1 MPFWNYPSLST
12 RVDYFI
18 CRGLSFKAAP
28 TWCLT
33 LKWVYC
39 FFYWGFIEVFIDI
52 SMSLSKLQCCVLSCF
67 MQRGHAKADWLRGLE
82 EVLYEHTDIWVHSI
96 LIQRWFSS
104 EYEDKTVIRLL
115 FWRSL
120 FIWSACW
127 FATDSMKFVLFLIC
141 TTQASILY
149 HQMGVWYGKWNSKCK
164 ESSCTSL
171 PNMID
176 WKCLLSWRSM
186 IILSCRDW
194 QGSAIIVARTLSAL
208 GGDGIL

>member
-33 LKWVYC
+33 SKWVYC

-141 TTQASILY
+141 TTQTPTKW
-149 HQMGVWYGKWNSKCK
+149 GVKKAPVPVYQTWLT
-164 ESSCTSL
+164 ESVY
-171 PNMID
+171 
-176 WKCLLSWRSM
+176 WAVGVWRSM

-194 QGSAIIVARTLSAL
+194 
-208 GGDGIL
+208 